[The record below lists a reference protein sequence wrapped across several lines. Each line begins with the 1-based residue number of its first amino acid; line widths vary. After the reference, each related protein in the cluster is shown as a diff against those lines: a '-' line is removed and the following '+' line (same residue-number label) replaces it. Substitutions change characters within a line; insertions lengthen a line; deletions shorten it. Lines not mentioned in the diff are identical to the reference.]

1 MDQIKNYVHNVSSE
15 EQKKQLKKVKR
26 ISKVEDLMKSIVK
39 EFINL
44 PQHSR
49 VKEKLKDVS
58 VNDKFEKILQCDTD
72 DIRQFI
78 WFMINELS
86 KQSISKSETEILLEI
101 LYENHI
107 NLTSRNI
114 YISNPINL
122 N

>member
-86 KQSISKSETEILLEI
+86 KQSISKSETEMLLQI
-101 LYENHI
+101 LYENHV

>member
-39 EFINL
+39 DFINL

-101 LYENHI
+101 LYENHV